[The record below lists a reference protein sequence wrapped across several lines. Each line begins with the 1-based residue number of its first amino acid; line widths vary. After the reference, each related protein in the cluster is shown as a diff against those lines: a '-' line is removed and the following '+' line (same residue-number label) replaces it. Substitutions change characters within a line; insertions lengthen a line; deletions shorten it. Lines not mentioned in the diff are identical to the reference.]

1 VAKHAQAGR
10 VQLTLSYTGD
20 MLLLD
25 VADDGNGGASRT
37 GGASPNGGYGLTGM
51 EQRLARI
58 GGTLTIE
65 SAPGSGTIL
74 NAAVPLTGYR
84 PGES

>member
-1 VAKHAQAGR
+1 
-10 VQLTLSYTGD
+10 
-20 MLLLD
+20 
-25 VADDGNGGASRT
+25 
-37 GGASPNGGYGLTGM
+37 M

-84 PGES
+84 PGDPQERTKIESPMRGHR

>member
-1 VAKHAQAGR
+1 
-10 VQLTLSYTGD
+10 
-20 MLLLD
+20 
-25 VADDGNGGASRT
+25 
-37 GGASPNGGYGLTGM
+37 M

-65 SAPGSGTIL
+65 SAPGSGTTL

-84 PGES
+84 PGGPKERAEGESPMREHR